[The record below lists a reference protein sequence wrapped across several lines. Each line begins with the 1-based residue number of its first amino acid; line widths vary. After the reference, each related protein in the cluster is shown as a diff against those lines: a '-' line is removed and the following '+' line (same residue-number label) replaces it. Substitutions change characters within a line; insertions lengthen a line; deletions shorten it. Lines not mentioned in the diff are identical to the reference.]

1 MKIDNTKF
9 NLSLNNTSHLRQL
22 ILDNPDLPLLIFCG
36 EESWCG
42 EWAYSQADASKGEIK
57 TLTLCDDMWVEEEE
71 YLEWLSDRL
80 NFSGEYMDMS
90 DEEFERMIEQKVEET
105 EFCKAIVI
113 YVG

>member
-42 EWAYSQADASKGEIK
+42 EWSYNQADASRGEIK
-57 TLTLCDDMWVEEEE
+57 TLTLLNDMWVEAEE
-71 YLEWLSDRL
+71 YREYLSDEL
-80 NFSGEYMDMS
+80 CDNEEYKDLS
-90 DEEFERMIEQKVEET
+90 NEEYDKMIDQRVSET